1 MHRTPRIWLRD
12 LGGDSFRKVLTAQ
25 VWEPEVDSPE
35 LRWRSQAET
44 KWFLQF
50 AASQPSLLSEL
61 CVHERLCLRKK
72 KSKTVIEERQD
83 TTSTSAFHTHECEFH
98 STRVSTWQEGR
109 GEFHCIWEGWHPAP
123 AWGRFPRE
131 ETKGFFCCPSED
143 ILSCVKAHFLPMLQL
158 DFTPNLTQFPVSSPM
173 LTFSKKIH
181 KPSSQ
186 LWPWLTLEIF
196 ISRIS
201 HGYIWRALS
210 LQQIEKFLL
219 LGDWYGQSSKTWQ
232 LVLVING
239 DFSSGFFVVVVIVIL
254 FWFWGPFIFLLMCGK
269 LNWWFMVCYLFI
281 ILLCFCMGGP
291 PRFAVCFSFNGLS
304 FCFLSISKPSV
315 KPTL

>member
-1 MHRTPRIWLRD
+1 MRD
-12 LGGDSFRKVLTAQ
+12 S
-25 VWEPEVDSPE
+25 
-35 LRWRSQAET
+35 
-44 KWFLQF
+44 
-50 AASQPSLLSEL
+50 ASG
-61 CVHERLCLRKK
+61 KK
-72 KSKTVIEERQD
+72 KSKIVIEERQD

-98 STRVSTWQEGR
+98 STRVRTWQEGRR

-123 AWGRFPRE
+123 AWERFPRE
-131 ETKGFFCCPSED
+131 ERKGFSCYSSKD
-143 ILSCVKAHFLPMLQL
+143 SLSCVKAHFLPILQL

-201 HGYIWRALS
+201 HGHIRRVLS
-210 LQQIEKFLL
+210 LQQIQKFLL

-239 DFSSGFFVVVVIVIL
+239 DFSSGY
-254 FWFWGPFIFLLMCGK
+254 FLL
-269 LNWWFMVCYLFI
+269 
-281 ILLCFCMGGP
+281 LL
-291 PRFAVCFSFNGLS
+291 LS
-304 FCFLSISKPSV
+304 FCFGFEAHLFFY
-315 KPTL
+315 